1 MFQHACKQNHVVL
14 GKRKLR
20 TCVYYTAELS
30 GSAHAYPY
38 DIQVVHIILKCY
50 GRESDL
56 G

>member
-50 GRESDL
+50 
-56 G
+56 